1 MHTLCKLPFFGVA
14 EVSGADAAE
23 FLHSQLSNHILDL
36 QPGEA
41 CFATYNSPRGRVLAN
56 MLVLRRADR
65 FLLVMAADLLEATIK
80 RLRMFVLRSKTVF
93 HTDSAWQVYGQS
105 GADTGDLIRLE
116 DKGKQPVTVQR
127 QVKDAQGNVIGSE
140 KIQTERNVFAI
151 DVLERASV
159 RQPENPIHFDKVPL
173 PDEAVHLRSETEK
186 LQKRAETPEQHAAAD
201 RAAADVETAVAEQ
214 RAQPDAG
221 QSAGNMEAARNA
233 YQQKATQLSAEAKS
247 NLDAVHALIAKAAEN
262 MSDRQSADKIML
274 NFYRNAPDYMRG
286 TDFELG
292 KYLSSATQQT
302 KTQQSSAPQQND
314 DMEIDR

>member
-105 GADTGDLIRLE
+105 GADTGADAAALKFAAEEGDNGLITLTLA
-116 DKGKQPVTVQR
+116 G
-127 QVKDAQGNVIGSE
+127 GN
-140 KIQTERNVFAI
+140 RM
-151 DVLERASV
+151 VLSPA
-159 RQPENPIHFDKVPL
+159 PL
-173 PDEAVHLRSETEK
+173 PDTDH
-186 LQKRAETPEQHAAAD
+186 PAAAEAWLF
-201 RAAADVETAVAEQ
+201 RSRPQKFCRGGRGFLSPLWKAVW
-214 RAQPDAG
+214 R
-221 QSAGNMEAARNA
+221 
-233 YQQKATQLSAEAKS
+233 KC
-247 NLDAVHALIAKAAEN
+247 
-262 MSDRQSADKIML
+262 
-274 NFYRNAPDYMRG
+274 
-286 TDFELG
+286 
-292 KYLSSATQQT
+292 
-302 KTQQSSAPQQND
+302 
-314 DMEIDR
+314 

>member
-105 GADTGDLIRLE
+105 GADTGADAAALKFAAEESDNGLITLALA
-116 DKGKQPVTVQR
+116 G
-127 QVKDAQGNVIGSE
+127 GN
-140 KIQTERNVFAI
+140 RM
-151 DVLERASV
+151 VLS
-159 RQPENPIHFDKVPL
+159 PVPL
-173 PDEAVHLRSETEK
+173 PDADHPAEAEAWQAAEILQGRPWISQPTVESCVAQMLNQHLLGGVHFKKGCYPGQEII
-186 LQKRAETPEQHAAAD
+186 A
-201 RAAADVETAVAEQ
+201 
-214 RAQPDAG
+214 RAQYRGQVRRGMAVCRSAQPVAVGSKVEADGEEVGIVINSAAHDGAFVLLAVIKHGAAG
-221 QSAGNMEAARNA
+221 
-233 YQQKATQLSAEAKS
+233 KALQADSQDLQTLKLLFETQ
-247 NLDAVHALIAKAAEN
+247 
-262 MSDRQSADKIML
+262 AD
-274 NFYRNAPDYMRG
+274 
-286 TDFELG
+286 
-292 KYLSSATQQT
+292 
-302 KTQQSSAPQQND
+302 
-314 DMEIDR
+314 

>member
-105 GADTGDLIRLE
+105 GADTGTDAAALKFAAEEDDNGLITLALA
-116 DKGKQPVTVQR
+116 G
-127 QVKDAQGNVIGSE
+127 GNRILLSP
-140 KIQTERNVFAI
+140 A
-151 DVLERASV
+151 
-159 RQPENPIHFDKVPL
+159 PL
-173 PDEAVHLRSETEK
+173 PDADRPAEAWQAAEILQGRPWISQPTVESCVAQMLNQHLLGGVHFKKGCYPGQEIIARAQYRGQVRRGMAVCRSAMPVAVGSKVEADGEEVGIVINSAAHDGAFVLLAVIKHGATGKALQAGGQALQTLKLLFETE
-186 LQKRAETPEQHAAAD
+186 AD
-201 RAAADVETAVAEQ
+201 E
-214 RAQPDAG
+214 
-221 QSAGNMEAARNA
+221 
-233 YQQKATQLSAEAKS
+233 
-247 NLDAVHALIAKAAEN
+247 
-262 MSDRQSADKIML
+262 
-274 NFYRNAPDYMRG
+274 
-286 TDFELG
+286 
-292 KYLSSATQQT
+292 
-302 KTQQSSAPQQND
+302 
-314 DMEIDR
+314 

>member
-105 GADTGDLIRLE
+105 GADTGADAAALKFAVEEGDNGLIML
-116 DKGKQPVTVQR
+116 DFAG
-127 QVKDAQGNVIGSE
+127 GN
-140 KIQTERNVFAI
+140 RM
-151 DVLERASV
+151 VLSPA
-159 RQPENPIHFDKVPL
+159 PL
-173 PDEAVHLRSETEK
+173 PDADHPAAAEAWQAAEILQGRPWISQPTVESCVAQMLNQHLLGGVHFKKGCYPGQEIIARAQYRGQVRRGMAVCRSAQPVAVGSKVEADGEEVGIVINSAAHDGAFVLLAVIKHGAAGKALQAGGQALQTLKLLFETE
-186 LQKRAETPEQHAAAD
+186 AD
-201 RAAADVETAVAEQ
+201 E
-214 RAQPDAG
+214 
-221 QSAGNMEAARNA
+221 
-233 YQQKATQLSAEAKS
+233 
-247 NLDAVHALIAKAAEN
+247 
-262 MSDRQSADKIML
+262 
-274 NFYRNAPDYMRG
+274 
-286 TDFELG
+286 
-292 KYLSSATQQT
+292 
-302 KTQQSSAPQQND
+302 
-314 DMEIDR
+314 

>member
-105 GADTGDLIRLE
+105 GADTGTDAAALKFAAEEDDNGLITLALA
-116 DKGKQPVTVQR
+116 G
-127 QVKDAQGNVIGSE
+127 GN
-140 KIQTERNVFAI
+140 RM
-151 DVLERASV
+151 VLS
-159 RQPENPIHFDKVPL
+159 PVPL
-173 PDEAVHLRSETEK
+173 PDANHPAEAEAWQAAEILQGRPWISQPTVESCVAQMLNQHLLGGVHFKKGCYPGQEIIARAQYRGQVRRGMAVCRSAQPVAVGSKVEADGEEVGIVINSAAHDGAFVLLAVIKHGAAGKALQAGGQALQTLKLLFETE
-186 LQKRAETPEQHAAAD
+186 AD
-201 RAAADVETAVAEQ
+201 E
-214 RAQPDAG
+214 
-221 QSAGNMEAARNA
+221 
-233 YQQKATQLSAEAKS
+233 
-247 NLDAVHALIAKAAEN
+247 
-262 MSDRQSADKIML
+262 
-274 NFYRNAPDYMRG
+274 
-286 TDFELG
+286 
-292 KYLSSATQQT
+292 
-302 KTQQSSAPQQND
+302 
-314 DMEIDR
+314 

>member
-105 GADTGDLIRLE
+105 GADTGADAAALKFVAEEGDNGLITLVLA
-116 DKGKQPVTVQR
+116 G
-127 QVKDAQGNVIGSE
+127 GNRILLS
-140 KIQTERNVFAI
+140 
-151 DVLERASV
+151 S
-159 RQPENPIHFDKVPL
+159 VPL
-173 PDEAVHLRSETEK
+173 PDADHPAEAWQAAEILQGRPWISQLTVESCVAQMLNQHLLGGVHFKKGCYPGQEIIARAQYRGQVRRGMAVCRSAMPVAVGSKVEADGEEVGIVINSAAHDGAFVLLAVIKHGAAGKALQAGGQALQTLKLMFETE
-186 LQKRAETPEQHAAAD
+186 AD
-201 RAAADVETAVAEQ
+201 E
-214 RAQPDAG
+214 
-221 QSAGNMEAARNA
+221 
-233 YQQKATQLSAEAKS
+233 
-247 NLDAVHALIAKAAEN
+247 
-262 MSDRQSADKIML
+262 
-274 NFYRNAPDYMRG
+274 
-286 TDFELG
+286 
-292 KYLSSATQQT
+292 
-302 KTQQSSAPQQND
+302 
-314 DMEIDR
+314 

>member
-105 GADTGDLIRLE
+105 GADTGADAAALKFAAEEDDNGLITLALAGGNRMVLSPATLPDADHPAE
-116 DKGKQPVTVQR
+116 AEAWQAAEILQGRPWISQPTVESCVAQMLNQHLLGGVHFKKGCYPGQEIIARAQYRGQVRRGMAVCRSAQPVAVGSK
-127 QVKDAQGNVIGSE
+127 VEADGEEVGIVINSAAHDGAFVLLAVIKHGAAGKALQADSQDL
-140 KIQTERNVFAI
+140 QTLKLLF
-151 DVLERASV
+151 
-159 RQPENPIHFDKVPL
+159 
-173 PDEAVHLRSETEK
+173 ETE
-186 LQKRAETPEQHAAAD
+186 
-201 RAAADVETAVAEQ
+201 
-214 RAQPDAG
+214 
-221 QSAGNMEAARNA
+221 
-233 YQQKATQLSAEAKS
+233 
-247 NLDAVHALIAKAAEN
+247 AAE
-262 MSDRQSADKIML
+262 
-274 NFYRNAPDYMRG
+274 
-286 TDFELG
+286 
-292 KYLSSATQQT
+292 
-302 KTQQSSAPQQND
+302 
-314 DMEIDR
+314 

>member
-105 GADTGDLIRLE
+105 GADTGVDAAALKFAAEEGDNGLITLALA
-116 DKGKQPVTVQR
+116 G
-127 QVKDAQGNVIGSE
+127 GNCM
-140 KIQTERNVFAI
+140 
-151 DVLERASV
+151 VLS
-159 RQPENPIHFDKVPL
+159 PVPL
-173 PDEAVHLRSETEK
+173 PDADHPAEAEAWQAAEILQGRPWISQPTVESCVAQMLNQHLLGGVHFKKGCYPGQEIIARAQYRGQVRRGMAVCRSAQPVAVGSKVEADGEEVGIVINSAAHDEAFVLLAVIKHGAAGKALQAGGQALQTLKLLFETE
-186 LQKRAETPEQHAAAD
+186 AD
-201 RAAADVETAVAEQ
+201 E
-214 RAQPDAG
+214 
-221 QSAGNMEAARNA
+221 
-233 YQQKATQLSAEAKS
+233 
-247 NLDAVHALIAKAAEN
+247 
-262 MSDRQSADKIML
+262 
-274 NFYRNAPDYMRG
+274 
-286 TDFELG
+286 
-292 KYLSSATQQT
+292 
-302 KTQQSSAPQQND
+302 
-314 DMEIDR
+314 